1 MAFVGL
7 RLSDRTAQ
15 MLDEMAQDSG
25 LTRQEVLRIALVVL
39 YRLYHGKVESAVG
52 GQETKATGQATSQ
65 AVVSQSGDK
74 VETVLQDA
82 LRSQQEAQ
90 ESVQEELDESQD
102 VLEEWRRERRE
113 ERRRKQEK
121 RKKEKK
127 KRKRR

>member
-15 MLDEMAQDSG
+15 MLDEMAEGSG
-25 LTRQEVLRIALVVL
+25 LTRQEILRVALVVL
-39 YRLYHGKVESAVG
+39 YRLYHGQVVESLVVG
-52 GQETKATGQATSQ
+52 DSQ
-65 AVVSQSGDK
+65 QGA
-74 VETVLQDA
+74 VETAPQDA

-102 VLEEWRRERRE
+102 VLEEWRSKRRE
-113 ERRRKQEK
+113 EERRKREN

-127 KRKRR
+127 KRKHR